1 MADYYYL
8 DPNKYNEVWPKLQPY
23 LPPTD
28 PNLVFAGGSPWF
40 DESKGTVKIPGS
52 VYQNLPPDLK
62 QYFTTST
69 PWVPPPIPAEQPY
82 QPPTYQNP
90 TYQNYTPDVD
100 YLRQMPWN
108 IPASYQTYADIATR
122 LGGYL
127 LQPQYNVINP
137 YSKAIET
144 LARQQQ
150 EVRESPTFQD
160 IGQQYRRDIEY
171 LRAEPGQGEYDRAY
185 LTTAFENIDKT
196 YDSAKQRMLLEY
208 ARRGIEPSSGVVQS
222 ELRKIEEARAADKA
236 KAQRDLAMWK
246 VGEQRSRLAEARGVA
261 GLLAQIEA
269 AQRDEERGLAT
280 QIPGIAQMAEDW
292 ATGRALRALP
302 ILYQIPQIAQALDV
316 YERARRAEARGI
328 ETMLDEIERQRMF
341 DMLTIL
347 SGTVPPAGGVAAVSP
362 YAATASQ
369 LAALL
374 GQQAGAAWGSL
385 GEIIGSLINNWPTQQ
400 PQPQSQLS
408 PTYWIPPKP
417 TKGTFDMV
425 P

>member
-1 MADYYYL
+1 MADYYL
-8 DPNKYNEVWPKLQPY
+8 DPNKYSEVWPRLQPY
-23 LPPTD
+23 LPPEE
-28 PNLVFAGGSPWF
+28 PGMMYAGGSRWF
-40 DESKGTVKIPGS
+40 DESKGTVRIPGS
-52 VYQNLPPDLK
+52 VYQNLPPDL
-62 QYFTTST
+62 QQHFTTNT
-69 PWVPPPIPAEQPY
+69 PWVPPPISAWQPY
-82 QPPTYQNP
+82 QPPA
-90 TYQNYTPDVD
+90 YQNYMPDVD

-108 IPASYQTYADIATR
+108 IPASYQTYADIATQI
-122 LGGYL
+122 GGYL
-127 LQPQYNVINP
+127 LQPQRNVIDQ
-137 YSKAIET
+137 YSKAVET

-150 EVRESPTFQD
+150 EVRESPTFQE

-196 YDSAKQRMLLEY
+196 YDAAKQRMLLEY

-246 VGEQRSRLAEARGVA
+246 IGEQRSRLAEARGVA
-261 GLLAQIEA
+261 GLLAQLEA
-269 AQRDEERGLAT
+269 AQRGEERGLAT
-280 QIPGIAQMAEDW
+280 QIPSIAQMAEDW

-341 DMLTIL
+341 DMLTML
-347 SGTVPPAGGVAAVSP
+347 GGTAPSAGGIAAVSP

-385 GEIIGSLINNWPTQQ
+385 GEMIGSLMYNWPQQQ
-400 PQPQSQLS
+400 PQPQPQ
-408 PTYWIPPKP
+408 PTPTTWIPPKP
-417 TKGTFDMV
+417 AKGTFGMV

>member
-1 MADYYYL
+1 MVY
-8 DPNKYNEVWPKLQPY
+8 
-23 LPPTD
+23 
-28 PNLVFAGGSPWF
+28 AGGSRWF
-40 DESKGTVKIPGS
+40 DESKGAVKIPGS
-52 VYQNLPPDLK
+52 VYQNLPPDL
-62 QYFTTST
+62 QQHFTTNT
-69 PWVPPPIPAEQPY
+69 PWVPPPIPAGQPY
-82 QPPTYQNP
+82 QPPTYQN
-90 TYQNYTPDVD
+90 YMPDVD

-108 IPASYQTYADIATR
+108 IPASYQTYADIATQI
-122 LGGYL
+122 GGYL
-127 LQPQYNVINP
+127 LQPQRNVIDQ
-137 YSKAIET
+137 YSRAIET
-144 LARQQQ
+144 LSRQQQ

-196 YDSAKQRMLLEY
+196 YDAAKQRMLLEY

-246 VGEQRSRLAEARGVA
+246 IGEQRSRLAEARGVA

-269 AQRDEERGLAT
+269 AQRGEERGLAT

-328 ETMLDEIERQRMF
+328 ETMLDEIERQRIL
-341 DMLTIL
+341 DMLAIL
-347 SGTVPPAGGVAAVSP
+347 SGTVPPAGGIAAVSP

-385 GEIIGSLINNWPTQQ
+385 GEILGSLVYNWPQQQTQ
-400 PQPQSQLS
+400 PQPTP
-408 PTYWIPPKP
+408 PTTWVPPKP
-417 TKGTFDMV
+417 TKGGYTGF
-425 P
+425 

>member
-8 DPNKYNEVWPKLQPY
+8 DPNKYGEVWPKLQPY

-28 PNLVFAGGSPWF
+28 PDQAYIGGPWW
-40 DESKGTVKIPGS
+40 DIRTGTAKIPKS
-52 VYQNLPPDLK
+52 VYQNLPPDL
-62 QYFTTST
+62 QQHFTTST
-69 PWVPPPIPAEQPY
+69 PWVPPPLPDIPPTQPY
-82 QPPTYQNP
+82 QPPTYQG
-90 TYQNYTPDVD
+90 YMPDVD

-108 IPASYQTYADIATR
+108 IPAAYQTYANIATQ

-127 LQPQYNVINP
+127 LQPQRNVIDQ
-137 YSKAIET
+137 YSRAIET

-185 LTTAFENIDKT
+185 LTTAFENVDKT
-196 YDSAKQRMLLEY
+196 YDAAKQRMLLEY
-208 ARRGIEPSSGVVQS
+208 ARRGIEPSSGIVQS
-222 ELRKIEEARAADKA
+222 ELRKLEEARAADKA

-246 VGEQRSRLAEARGVA
+246 IGEQRSRLAEARGVA

-269 AQRDEERGLAT
+269 AQRGEERGLAT

-328 ETMLDEIERQRMF
+328 ETMLDEIERQRML
-341 DMLTIL
+341 DMMAIL
-347 SGTVPPAGGVAAVSP
+347 GGTMPPSGGIAAVSP

-385 GEIIGSLINNWPTQQ
+385 GEILGSLAYNWPTQQ
-400 PQPQSQLS
+400 PQPQPQ
-408 PTYWIPPKP
+408 PTPTTWIPPKP
-417 TKGTFDMV
+417 TKGDYTGYF
-425 P
+425 